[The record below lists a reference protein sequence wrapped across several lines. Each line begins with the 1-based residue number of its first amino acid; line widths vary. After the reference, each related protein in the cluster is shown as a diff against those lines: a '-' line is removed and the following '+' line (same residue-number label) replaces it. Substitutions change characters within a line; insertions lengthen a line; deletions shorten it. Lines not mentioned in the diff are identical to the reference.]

1 MKACVVGGTGF
12 VGMNLIRTL
21 VAHGHDVV
29 GTRRVRTNT
38 LFARRLGAP
47 LLHAEL
53 DDEDAL
59 VDAMR
64 GRQVVFMCAGHYPRF
79 SLRRDFEVELARA
92 RIQKTLRAAMRAGVQ
107 RYVLTSSVATVG
119 PPDFGRSHSVETDLV
134 DPRAA
139 ECVYH
144 AVKIA
149 IEQEAQAA
157 CEQGLDVV
165 TLCPSGI
172 FGELDVKAGTGFLI
186 VALGNGALPFYVE
199 GKINVVDADYLARAH
214 ILAAERGRTGER
226 YIVGSHNLFV
236 GELLQRIAQSFEVP
250 LRSRRLPIP
259 IAGVLSTL
267 SELRVRSEN
276 KGKRPFLAREFVD
289 MARFGQWVDSS
300 KARLELGLEEPEEL
314 QATLTKACDWY
325 LRHNYV
331 PRARAK
337 QIHKES
343 GIERKNPHAEHSQLS
358 DSQRY

>member
-12 VGMNLIRTL
+12 VGMNLIRAL
-21 VAHGHDVV
+21 VQGGHDVV
-29 GTRRVRTNT
+29 GTRRVHANT
-38 LFARRLGAP
+38 LFARKLGAP

-53 DDEDAL
+53 DDEEAL
-59 VDAMR
+59 ERAMC
-64 GRQVVFMCAGHYPRF
+64 GRDVVFMCAGHYPRF
-79 SLRRDFEVELARA
+79 SLRREVEVELARA
-92 RIQKTLRAAMRAGVQ
+92 RVQNTLRAARRAGVR
-107 RYVLTSSVATVG
+107 RYVLTSSVATIG
-119 PPDFGRSHSVETDLV
+119 PPDFGREHSIETDLV

-199 GKINVVDADYLARAH
+199 SKINVVDADYLAKAH

-236 GELLQRIAQSFEVP
+236 SELLERIAQSFGMP

-259 IAGVLSTL
+259 LAGVLSTL
-267 SELRVRSEN
+267 SEFRVRSEN
-276 KGKRPFLAREFVD
+276 KGKRPFLPREFVD

-300 KARLELGLEEPEEL
+300 KARSELGLEEPEGL
-314 QATLTKACDWY
+314 KATLTKACDWY

-331 PRARAK
+331 PRARAN
-337 QIHKES
+337 QLHKES
-343 GIERKNPHAEHSQLS
+343 GIKRKSHHAEHSQLS
-358 DSQRY
+358 DS